1 MEERSF
7 VWFRGMVAGSHI
19 PQGLLPLVLR
29 GYPTGAA
36 QGWAVLKEMHE
47 AKACAV
53 IFPGHDYSHG
63 CRNLCPSN
71 SLSIWKNLL
80 PM

>member
-1 MEERSF
+1 MEERSL

-36 QGWAVLKEMHE
+36 QGWAVLKESHK

-53 IFPGHDYSHG
+53 IFQGMIIVTG
-63 CRNLCPSN
+63 AEIAALR
-71 SLSIWKNLL
+71 IA
-80 PM
+80 